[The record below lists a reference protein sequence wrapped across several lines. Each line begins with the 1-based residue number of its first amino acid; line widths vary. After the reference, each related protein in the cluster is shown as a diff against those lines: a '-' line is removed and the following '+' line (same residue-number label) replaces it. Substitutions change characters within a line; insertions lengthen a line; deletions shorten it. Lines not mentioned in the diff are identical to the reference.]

1 MATQGG
7 GQRELCAP
15 AVRGAGDPGAVDQ
28 HLQPCSVAALGPC
41 RGCAGAGG
49 AGDGV
54 RPMAVRGS
62 LLCLLP
68 PALAPTTGL
77 IIETF
82 LEWGM

>member
-1 MATQGG
+1 MSSVPPLSEVLGTLG
-7 GQRELCAP
+7 LW
-15 AVRGAGDPGAVDQ
+15 DQ